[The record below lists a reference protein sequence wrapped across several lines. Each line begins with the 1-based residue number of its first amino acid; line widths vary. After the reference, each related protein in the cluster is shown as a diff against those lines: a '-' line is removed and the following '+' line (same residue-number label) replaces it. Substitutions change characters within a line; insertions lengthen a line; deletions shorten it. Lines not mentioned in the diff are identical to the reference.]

1 MKDVIAL
8 AVVMAVMGPCK
19 MVYGAIAGFCLLIPV
34 KKFGNWGKW
43 TVSAAAVLGSF
54 LAAMAVVN
62 LRTVA
67 MYTQE
72 SDSYVAWAEEAGYSF
87 AELLHQPVRVLQLFY
102 NTVAWQGES
111 LYSGMLGESLGN
123 RDAVLNTP
131 YVVILLL
138 TACLVILVIK
148 KP

>member
-1 MKDVIAL
+1 
-8 AVVMAVMGPCK
+8 

-87 AELLHQPVRVLQLFY
+87 AELLHQRSVYCSCFIIQLH
-102 NTVAWQGES
+102 GREK
-111 LYSGMLGESLGN
+111 
-123 RDAVLNTP
+123 
-131 YVVILLL
+131 
-138 TACLVILVIK
+138 ACIREC
-148 KP
+148 

>member
-1 MKDVIAL
+1 MPGSPVYKADTVKVKDVIAL

-34 KKFGNWGKW
+34 KKSGNWGKW

-67 MYTQE
+67 MYTQKT
-72 SDSYVAWAEEAGYSF
+72 AICCLGRLNGIFLCRIAPPAGPCN
-87 AELLHQPVRVLQLFY
+87 A
-102 NTVAWQGES
+102 
-111 LYSGMLGESLGN
+111 
-123 RDAVLNTP
+123 AVL
-131 YVVILLL
+131 
-138 TACLVILVIK
+138 
-148 KP
+148 